1 MGVLKTYITK
11 TIISCLL
18 ITLIDASSPYN
29 DLISSHIPEKSDSS
43 DIGANSEHA
52 EVRKLLR
59 FIYFSRVSYLSGS
72 EHNAILAEFPGAF
85 IETTAKTNTRY
96 FIHSDHKEKQIIL
109 AIRGSNN
116 IKNWLLNL
124 EFWMKDNDWFNHKV
138 HRGFLKIAKEIYDS
152 VKDRCLPDYRITL
165 TGHSMGGAVATMIGA
180 HLNNLGHEV
189 EVITFAQ
196 PRITNNSGA
205 RALSSLKLTR
215 IVIEG
220 DVVNLLP
227 PFNYAHFGEE
237 LILQSERYN
246 SESRYNIHRF
256 EQEPQ
261 LYLPL
266 VKLKFG
272 NHKKSNSKAS
282 KSQPRDLIKTQSLTF
297 YNSYVPANELAAVH
311 SLNQYFKAIRA
322 KISDLL
328 NGVNADLN
336 SRLESIEFPPDRGS
350 RSSFIEFE
358 PR

>member
-1 MGVLKTYITK
+1 MKTLRKKIYGL
-11 TIISCLL
+11 IICSLCVNS
-18 ITLIDASSPYN
+18 IIAGTPYD
-29 DLISSHIPEKSDSS
+29 DLISSHIPDTTRNVKSLGDSL
-43 DIGANSEHA
+43 DTEII
-52 EVRKLLR
+52 KLLR

-72 EHNAILAEFPGAF
+72 DNNAILTEFPGAI

-152 VKDRCLPDYRITL
+152 VKDRCLPGYRITL

-227 PFNYAHFGEE
+227 PFNYAHFGDE
-237 LILQSERYN
+237 LILQSERYS

-256 EQEPQ
+256 DQEPE

-272 NHKKSNSKAS
+272 DHKSQIPEL
-282 KSQPRDLIKTQSLTF
+282 KSQPSDLIKTQSLTF

-322 KISDLL
+322 KIS
-328 NGVNADLN
+328 
-336 SRLESIEFPPDRGS
+336 IF
-350 RSSFIEFE
+350 
-358 PR
+358 